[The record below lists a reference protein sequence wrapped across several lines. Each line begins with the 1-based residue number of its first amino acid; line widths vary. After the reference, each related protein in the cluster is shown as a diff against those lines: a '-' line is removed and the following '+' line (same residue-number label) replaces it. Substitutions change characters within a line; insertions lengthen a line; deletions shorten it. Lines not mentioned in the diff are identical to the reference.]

1 LFPTPGTRSWEHE
14 ATGTLVVTTAGG
26 QLVWV
31 QLFSALAAATVHVAT
46 GTLNAS
52 LLTQVVVVQPL
63 VPSPTAAVQDEAGT
77 LIELFVAQS
86 VAT

>member
-1 LFPTPGTRSWEHE
+1 MHE
-14 ATGTLVVTTAGG
+14 ATGTLVVTTAPG

-31 QLFSALAAATVHVAT
+31 QLFNDVAAAAVQVAT

-52 LLTQVVVVQPL
+52 LLTQVVVFQL
-63 VPSPTAAVQDEAGT
+63 FVPSPTAAVQEATGT
-77 LIELFVAQS
+77 LLVLLVAQS